1 MYRDDDD
8 TEREKRFD
16 IFILIFKLWFYSIS
30 FSALDDRER
39 TFVWNDK
46 GKNKSHNLLLIDS
59 LLNVVA
65 LACDFT
71 VGGIHVQIFLKL
83 PSGLAAIALN

>member
-39 TFVWNDK
+39 IFVWNDK
-46 GKNKSHNLLLIDS
+46 GKNENYNLLLIDT

-65 LACDFT
+65 LSCAFT
-71 VGGIHVQIFLKL
+71 VSGLHIQIFLKV
-83 PSGLAAIALN
+83 PSGWQLSR

>member
-39 TFVWNDK
+39 IFVWNDK
-46 GKNKSHNLLLIDS
+46 GKNKSYNLLLIDS
-59 LLNVVA
+59 SLNVVA
-65 LACDFT
+65 LACAFIVVAFT
-71 VGGIHVQIFLKL
+71 SRI
-83 PSGLAAIALN
+83 S